1 MFDTE
6 KYNQGIKKI
15 TEKKP
20 AMLKAAMGSLSVG
33 QTGALL
39 QAIRLNYK
47 YNFGEVDAIG
57 FALTKGGIMTEKG
70 VGKGVPIDSAATNM
84 GKIGR
89 KQKPWFTPILDD
101 TVQEV
106 ADYVAEQKADAL
118 VKSIQI

>member
-1 MFDTE
+1 
-6 KYNQGIKKI
+6 
-15 TEKKP
+15 
-20 AMLKAAMGSLSVG
+20 
-33 QTGALL
+33 
-39 QAIRLNYK
+39 
-47 YNFGEVDAIG
+47 
-57 FALTKGGIMTEKG
+57 
-70 VGKGVPIDSAATNM
+70 M